1 MDNNNSHS
9 IILIQFE
16 EDVRT
21 RTYLHYETVNEALES
36 LNEKIIEIILLIFRS
51 LQYL

>member
-1 MDNNNSHS
+1 MENNSHS

-36 LNEKIIEIILLIFRS
+36 LSR
-51 LQYL
+51 

>member
-1 MDNNNSHS
+1 MDNNSHS

-21 RTYLHYETVNEALES
+21 RTYLHYETINEALES
-36 LNEKIIEIILLIFRS
+36 FFHFKNILI
-51 LQYL
+51 